1 MFPFTDS
8 CNFVLWYRHGFL
20 DMIFFYK
27 ATHNLVSLNGSVL
40 PVKCVVRT
48 TRYTST
54 VMKFVPKECKTATY
68 RKTLFHQNLSDFE
81 HLSQYD

>member
-1 MFPFTDS
+1 MFPVVS
-8 CNFVLWYRHGFL
+8 AR
-20 DMIFFYK
+20 IFGHDILYK

-40 PVKCVVRT
+40 PGKCVVRT

-81 HLSQYD
+81 RLSQYH